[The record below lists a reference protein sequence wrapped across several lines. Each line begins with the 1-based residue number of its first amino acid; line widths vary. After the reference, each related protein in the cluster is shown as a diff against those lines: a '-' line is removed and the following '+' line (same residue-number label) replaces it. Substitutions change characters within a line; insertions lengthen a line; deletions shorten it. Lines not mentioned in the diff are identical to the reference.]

1 MRAVITDHPVPLC
14 PYRYPNEDKYK
25 SIRIGNAKF
34 STKLLPTKGA
44 VECLFEM
51 GFEEVSSLDLV
62 VKHRTSL
69 GFRCAQDNHDLCCYS

>member
-1 MRAVITDHPVPLC
+1 MINVSLC
-14 PYRYPNEDKYK
+14 LHRYPNEDKYK

-62 VKHRTSL
+62 VNHIKS
-69 GFRCAQDNHDLCCYS
+69 GCPIRCEQDNHDLCCCS